1 MKKKNALGK
10 GLGAI
15 FTDLSDTSD
24 DRVSYRMCGIEEL
37 RPNKYQP
44 RKTFRKEELDGLVS
58 SIREIGLIQPIL
70 VRPVDSGFEIIAG
83 ERRWRAAQAAG
94 LGEVPIIVRSAEDIE
109 SAELSLIENIQ
120 REQLNPIDEAN
131 AYQTL
136 IETFELSQEDVSRRV
151 GKDRSTVTNSLRL
164 LRLPEEV
171 KNALVSHYI
180 SSGHARTLLS
190 LPSEEQQI
198 AALHHFIKK
207 GISVREAETYVK
219 RLQKNTTHKK
229 RDKDSFIIE
238 LENTLSRVLMTKTT
252 IKQSSHGGTIE
263 IKFASSDDLDR
274 LSDLLMERVVPSHDS
289 R

>member
-1 MKKKNALGK
+1 MKKKNVLGK

-15 FTDLSDTSD
+15 FTDLSETTD
-24 DRVSYRMCGIEEL
+24 DRPSYRLCGIEEL

-44 RKTFRKEELDGLVS
+44 RKTFRKEELNGLVS

-70 VRPVDSGFEIIAG
+70 VRPVDTGFEIIAG

-94 LGEVPIIVRSAEDIE
+94 LSEVPVIVRSAEDIE

-120 REQLNPIDEAN
+120 REQLNPIEEAT

-136 IETFELSQEDVSRRV
+136 IETFELSQEEVSRRV

-171 KNALVSHYI
+171 KNALISHDI
-180 SSGHARTLLS
+180 SSGHARSLLS
-190 LPSEEQQI
+190 VPNKEQQI
-198 AALHHFIKK
+198 TALHHFINK
-207 GISVREAETYVK
+207 GVSVREAELYVK
-219 RLQKNTTHKK
+219 KLQKQKPQK
-229 RDKDSFIIE
+229 IRDKDSFIVE
-238 LENTLSRVLMTKTT
+238 LENTLSRALMTKII
-252 IKQSSHGGTIE
+252 IKQSSQGGTIE
-263 IKFASSDDLDR
+263 IRFSSSHDLDR
-274 LSDLLMERVVPSHDS
+274 LAEILMDRASASRDS